1 MGRFLLG
8 RPMAIEPSGEG
19 DQVHRFRR
27 SLRTVLVATAGVATA
42 FGVAGLTQAA
52 SGEDAATSTT
62 KTSTTKTSTTPKPK
76 AAPKAAK
83 KTISCKAKLYATR
96 TPVSKA
102 EEFGTVSCASPLGT
116 GAQHNTASVT
126 RSPDATKGTFS
137 GNVKLFLD
145 TGTLRG
151 SYKSDFAVQTGAAKY
166 EGTMKIT
173 SGTGA
178 YKGVKGTGTIAG
190 SSANGIT
197 SSLTEKLT
205 LTFATA
211 TG

>member
-1 MGRFLLG
+1 M
-8 RPMAIEPSGEG
+8 
-19 DQVHRFRR
+19 HRFRR

-62 KTSTTKTSTTPKPK
+62 KTSTTKTSTTKTTTTPKPK
-76 AAPKAAK
+76 AAAPKAVK
-83 KTISCKAKLYATR
+83 RTISCKAKLYATR

-102 EEFGTVSCASPLGT
+102 EEFGTLSCASPLGK
-116 GAQHNTASVT
+116 GAQHNTATVT
-126 RSPDATKGTFS
+126 RSADATKGTFS
-137 GNVKLFLD
+137 GTVKLFLD

-151 SYKSDFAVQTGAAKY
+151 TYKSDFAVQTGAAKY

-178 YKGVKGTGTIAG
+178 YKGVKGTGTITG

-205 LTFATA
+205 LTFAA
-211 TG
+211 AAG